1 MPRLLASAIKARKPL
16 LGSTTNTRKNLGKK
30 PKEWKP
36 LGKTA
41 TYKWLNRLG
50 FYVTKEKKGVYIN
63 GHERADI
70 IEYRQNKF
78 LFKIALL

>member
-1 MPRLLASAIKARKPL
+1 MPCLLALAKKSKQLFLGKTTGTRNKP
-16 LGSTTNTRKNLGKK
+16 SKK
-30 PKEWKP
+30 PKDWKP

-63 GHERADI
+63 SYKRENVID
-70 IEYRQNKF
+70 YC
-78 LFKIALL
+78 

>member
-1 MPRLLASAIKARKPL
+1 MPWLLALAKKSKKSL
-16 LGSTTNTRKNLGKK
+16 LGKTTSTHNNPGKK
-30 PKEWKP
+30 QKEWKS

-63 GHERADI
+63 GYKREDVI
-70 IEYRQNKF
+70 KYRQKEF
-78 LFKIALL
+78 LPQIALY